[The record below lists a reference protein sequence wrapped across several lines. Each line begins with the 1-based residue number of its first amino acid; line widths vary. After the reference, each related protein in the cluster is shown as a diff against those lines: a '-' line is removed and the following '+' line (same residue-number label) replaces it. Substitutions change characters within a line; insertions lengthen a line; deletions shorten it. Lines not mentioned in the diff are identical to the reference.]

1 MCVFSCYEA
10 VACVPGVVK
19 FHELSL
25 SELESD
31 CEGADTQSL
40 LSVSSTSILDQ
51 CVGQV
56 REAMG
61 IESHI
66 ATTSTGL
73 R

>member
-1 MCVFSCYEA
+1 M
-10 VACVPGVVK
+10 K

-25 SELESD
+25 SELEND